1 MGSLKLGTKL
11 HRWLKGSA
19 YASAFS
25 LSLFAF
31 GIELAHG
38 QSVADTLKMQGGIA
52 GLMAACDG
60 DMSGWEKIEQFLAK
74 SNSTVF
80 RSYLQE
86 SFTKAQ
92 LENVVAVNGV
102 EQKLPCD
109 ALKSTGMLV
118 KMKQVLITNMNDLIN
133 AP

>member
-1 MGSLKLGTKL
+1 MGLLKLGTRAR
-11 HRWLKGSA
+11 RWLKGST
-19 YASAFS
+19 YSSAFC

-31 GIELAHG
+31 SIQLAHG

-52 GLMAACDG
+52 GLMAVCNG

-74 SNSTVF
+74 ANSSVF

-92 LENVVAVNGV
+92 LENVVAVNGI

-109 ALKSTGMLV
+109 GLKSTGMLA